1 MEVTERYNLIIT
13 AEKYS
18 DGECHD
24 ISKWLCGIRDYSDEP
39 EVTNILE
46 TMLRAFIN
54 RKKLGIPVTTKQIEL
69 EFKPFNKFEQ

>member
-24 ISKWLCGIRDYSDEP
+24 ISKWLCGIRDYSEDKPKIVEKI
-39 EVTNILE
+39 EL
-46 TMLRAFIN
+46 MLRAFIN
-54 RKKLGIPVTTKQIEL
+54 RKKLGIPVTTKQL
-69 EFKPFNKFEQ
+69 EEEFNPFNQ